1 MNEKDLKQA
10 YKQIPRIDLT
20 DEDDFKLEDLL
31 DGS

>member
-1 MNEKDLKQA
+1 M
-10 YKQIPRIDLT
+10 YKQIPRIDMT